1 MTVNEYQRFRAAR
14 YGLNAHRVNQL
25 PDDSGGEV
33 AFAGR
38 SNAGKS
44 TVINA
49 MTDQKSLARTSKTPG
64 RTQHMVVFEL
74 DGGQRLIDL
83 PGYGYA
89 KVSQKLREHWDQE
102 LDRYFRSRR
111 SLRGLILIMDIRH
124 PLKPFDLQFLK
135 WCQRVELPCH
145 VLLNKADKLKRGPAN
160 AVLLKVRA
168 DLKKHK
174 LRATCQTFSG
184 HTRAGIEQTYEVL
197 EDWLGPPEPLQTS
210 SAVPTGS

>member
-1 MTVNEYQRFRAAR
+1 MSVNDHQRFRAAR

-25 PDDSGGEV
+25 PDDLGGEV

-49 MTDQKSLARTSKTPG
+49 LTDQKSLARTSKTPG

-74 DGGQRLIDL
+74 GGRQRLIDL

-89 KVSQKLREHWDQE
+89 KVPRKLQEHWDQE

-111 SLRGLILIMDIRH
+111 SLRGLVLIMDIRH
-124 PLKPFDLQFLK
+124 PMKAFDLQFLK
-135 WCQRVELPCH
+135 WCQRVDLPCH
-145 VLLNKADKLKRGPAN
+145 VLLNKSDKLKRGPAKS
-160 AVLLKVRA
+160 VLLQVRA
-168 DLKKHK
+168 ELKKHK
-174 LRATCQTFSG
+174 LKASCQTFSG
-184 HTRAGIEQTYEVL
+184 QARSGLDETYQVL
-197 EDWLGPPEPLQTS
+197 EEWLGPPEPEN
-210 SAVPTGS
+210 PD

>member
-49 MTDQKSLARTSKTPG
+49 LTDQKSLARTSKTPG

-74 DGGQRLIDL
+74 DGNQRLIDL
-83 PGYGYA
+83 PGYGFA
-89 KVSQKLREHWDQE
+89 KVPKKLRDHWDQE

-124 PLKPFDLQFLK
+124 PLKDFDLQFLK
-135 WCQRVELPCH
+135 WCQRVNLPCH
-145 VLLNKADKLKRGPAN
+145 ILLNKSDKLKRGPAN
-160 AVLLKVRA
+160 AMLLKVKA
-168 DLKKHK
+168 ALKTHK
-174 LRATCQTFSG
+174 VSASCQTFSG
-184 HTRAGIEQTYEVL
+184 QSRAGIEQAYSML
-197 EDWLGPPEPLQTS
+197 DLWLGPPEPDTTS
-210 SAVPTGS
+210 